1 MAGSDSL
8 PSEELKK
15 MEHQPL
21 LPVEKKLVAGS
32 LVLGGRSLR
41 LSDVD
46 KPGILPGRLEITN

>member
-8 PSEELKK
+8 PSEELEK

-21 LPVEKKLVAGS
+21 LPVEKKLVVGS

-46 KPGILPGRLEITN
+46 KPGILPGRLKITN